1 MVARVSEGL
10 TMGLTLC
17 YTIGIMGSSY
27 SISADGRAE
36 LYKVIHEKR
45 LDSDPHILVYYVY
58 NEKTN

>member
-1 MVARVSEGL
+1 
-10 TMGLTLC
+10 MGLTLC